1 MLILLYL
8 SLPFVAA
15 AAFCFV
21 MADRTGAWTNL
32 GWAIYGALALGLWA
46 LVVLVFFLWLITR
59 DGWLVWHGVPLA
71 LIVLAVLAGA
81 IWGGRLWW
89 KENVC
94 ARDGAFYEALA
105 AMPMAERAA
114 VLDDTPRPLDDL
126 TFCGREMIGLR
137 FLAGRYDP
145 APEDSPREFER
156 LATLALLLERG
167 LPPDDS
173 LLREAVV
180 NADPRAVRLIIARRK
195 TLGLEPVPLAIAEKA
210 LGAVDADPQSP
221 YHDAY
226 DRYIAML
233 SVMVAEGL
241 DVCRKS
247 GGRSLREAMAARGVP
262 ETVWRDA
269 GAACEG

>member
-1 MLILLYL
+1 MLILFYL

-46 LVVLVFFLWLITR
+46 LVVLGFFLWLMSR
-59 DGWLVWHGVPLA
+59 DGWLAWHGIPLA
-71 LIVLAVLAGA
+71 LIVLAVLAA
-81 IWGGRLWW
+81 AVWGGRLWW
-89 KENVC
+89 TGNVC

-105 AMPMAERAA
+105 SMPMAERAA
-114 VLDDTPRPLDDL
+114 ALDDTPRPLDNL
-126 TFCGREMIGLR
+126 TACGREMIGLR
-137 FLAGRYDP
+137 FLAGRYEP
-145 APEDSPREFER
+145 APEDSPREVDR

-173 LLREAVV
+173 LLGEAVGQ
-180 NADPRAVRLIIARRK
+180 ADPGAVRLIIARRK
-195 TLGLEPVPLAIAEKA
+195 ALGLEPVPLTIAENA
-210 LGAVDADPQSP
+210 IGAVDADPQSP

-226 DRYIAML
+226 DRYVAML

-241 DVCRKS
+241 DVCQKS
-247 GGRSLREAMAARGVP
+247 GGRSLYQAMAERGVP
-262 ETVWRDA
+262 ESVWQDA
-269 GAACEG
+269 GNGC